1 MQAYNEIQQ
10 MQSPIATR
18 NEIMADLDEAEELVM
33 DAIEEYRT
41 TDFVKDFKNYKNYY
55 DDAKNQNI
63 ELSH

>member
-1 MQAYNEIQQ
+1 

-55 DDAKNQNI
+55 DDAKN
-63 ELSH
+63 